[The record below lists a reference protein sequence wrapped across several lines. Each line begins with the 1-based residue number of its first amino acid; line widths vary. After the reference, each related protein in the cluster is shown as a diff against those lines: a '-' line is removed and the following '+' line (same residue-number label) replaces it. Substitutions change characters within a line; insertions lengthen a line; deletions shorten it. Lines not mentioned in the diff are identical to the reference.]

1 MLISLG
7 LDYGFAPIGVRETF
21 HRTDAQVRAL
31 YGHPGPMV
39 GECVFVRT
47 CNRLELYGWTSRDAA
62 TEAPFAELADRW
74 TGERAATSAFLELA
88 RRRTAQD
95 AARHLLRVAGGLE
108 SQILGDIHILGQL
121 RKCFRLASDQGALG
135 SHLQRLFEAA
145 FRAGKAVRRE
155 TELMA
160 GRRSVGSEAAARAL
174 RGVAPADVRVV
185 VVGCGKVGAH
195 AARSLADHGV
205 GELVLLNRSP
215 DRARELA
222 SELGATAAPWADRVA
237 EIARSDVAIVATGA
251 EQPVIEVDELADA
264 RAAAGWAHRG
274 GPLLVID
281 LAMPRNV
288 LEGSEG
294 AFDRVTLIDLDQL
307 EPQTA
312 SAERARQAA
321 VPLAEGLVEKELEA
335 FFDWVAGE
343 PAREALRPLRETL
356 TDICLKEIGYA
367 ADPATAE
374 RTAGR
379 IVAKLMAGPM
389 TQLQEAY
396 AGGRSVD
403 DLTRALSDLF
413 PGTPP
418 NPEPMH
424 HATR

>member
-21 HRTDAQVRAL
+21 HRTDAEVRAL
-31 YGHPGPMV
+31 YARPGPMV

-47 CNRLELYGWTSRDAA
+47 CNRLELYGWTSGDPG

-74 TGERAATSAFLELA
+74 TRDDAATSELLDLA
-88 RRRTAQD
+88 RRRSGRD
-95 AARHLLRVAGGLE
+95 AGRHLLRVAGGLE

-121 RKCFRLASDQGALG
+121 RKCFRLASDQGGLG

-145 FRAGKAVRRE
+145 FRAGKSVRRE

-174 RGVAPADVRVV
+174 RGVTPADVRVI

-215 DRARELA
+215 ERAHELA
-222 SELGATAAPWADRVA
+222 SELGATAVSWDDRVA

-251 EQPVIEVDELADA
+251 ERPVIEVDGLADA
-264 RAAAGWAHRG
+264 RASAGPVHRAD
-274 GPLLVID
+274 PLLVID

-288 LEGSEG
+288 LEGSEQARG
-294 AFDRVTLIDLDQL
+294 QVTLIDLDQL
-307 EPQTA
+307 EPETA

-321 VPLAEGLVEKELEA
+321 VPLAEALVEKELEA
-335 FFDWVAGE
+335 FFEWIAGE
-343 PAREALRPLRETL
+343 PAREALRPLREAL

-367 ADPATAE
+367 ADTATAE

-389 TQLQEAY
+389 TRLQEAC
-396 AGGRSVD
+396 ADGRSVD
-403 DLTRALSDLF
+403 DLTRAMSDLF
-413 PGTPP
+413 PGSSP
-418 NPEPMH
+418 NPESMH